1 MSETTAHLLS
11 ALCLATGR
19 DDLEFASTPIPL
31 TGGFDAEMIRF
42 RLADPPEGLDR
53 DLVARIV
60 RTSSVGEW
68 ESTVQR
74 EVAAQGFP
82 TPAVRLVVDESN
94 PLGRHLTVM
103 DAIDGVPPM
112 SGLGVGSIVLR
123 IPRLARDLP
132 DQLADVAA
140 RLHRLDRGPLEDALR
155 SLPNPLPLT
164 TAGFIEEQAGW
175 ARDAGRPDLAEA
187 ASRLLRAEPRSNA
200 QVITHGDLHPFNLLV
215 TPDGVRLVDWTLG
228 RVAHPGFT
236 VGFTNLMLANPPIV
250 APPAATSVIRR
261 FGARMARRFLSTY
274 RSLTDGTTAAVD
286 DEQLA
291 WHRDVHA
298 LRILAEL
305 ARWEAEGRRPLSGHP
320 WLVLEPVARRT
331 LDLDP

>member
-1 MSETTAHLLS
+1 VSETTAHLLS
-11 ALCLATGR
+11 ALRLATGR
-19 DDLEFASTPIPL
+19 DDLEFASTPTPL
-31 TGGFDAEMIRF
+31 TGGFDAEMVRF
-42 RLADPPEGLDR
+42 RLADPPARLDR

-103 DAIDGVPPM
+103 DAVEGVPPM

-123 IPRLARDLP
+123 ILRLTRDLP
-132 DQLADVAA
+132 DQLADIAA
-140 RLHRLDRGPLEDALR
+140 RLHRLDPGPLDDALG

-164 TAGFIEEQAGW
+164 TAGFVEEQAGW
-175 ARDAGRPDLAEA
+175 ARDAGRPDLADA
-187 ASRLLRAEPRSNA
+187 ASRLLRTEPRSDA
-200 QVITHGDLHPFNLLV
+200 RVITHGDLHPFNLLV
-215 TPDGVRLVDWTLG
+215 TSDDLHLVDWTLG

-236 VGFTNLMLANPPIV
+236 VGFTHLMLANPPILV
-250 APPAATSVIRR
+250 PPAAAPVIRR
-261 FGARMARRFLSTY
+261 VGARMARRFLSTY
-274 RSLTDGTTAAVD
+274 RSLADGTPAAVD
-286 DEQLA
+286 GEQLA
-291 WHRDVHA
+291 WHRGVHA

-305 ARWEAEGRRPLSGHP
+305 AKWEAEGRRPVSGHP
-320 WLVLEPVARRT
+320 WLVLEPVARRS
-331 LDLDP
+331 LDLAP